1 MYGIKLDSLFYQSYI
16 IVIKRT
22 YSLIF
27 FLALLRKQ
35 SNTVTYLTIIQA
47 FRVLRPLRAVNKVPS
62 KYIHKFLIV
71 VDQWF
76 NLLLRAS

>member
-27 FLALLRKQ
+27 FSFIEKAVQRSNLSDHYTGFQ
-35 SNTVTYLTIIQA
+35 SFEATSRSQQSSK
-47 FRVLRPLRAVNKVPS
+47 KVYS
-62 KYIHKFLIV
+62 
-71 VDQWF
+71 
-76 NLLLRAS
+76 

>member
-27 FLALLRKQ
+27 FFSFIEKAVQHCNLSDHYTGFQ
-35 SNTVTYLTIIQA
+35 SFEATSRSQQS
-47 FRVLRPLRAVNKVPS
+47 S

>member
-27 FLALLRKQ
+27 LALLRKQ
-35 SNTVTYLTIIQA
+35 SNAVTFLTIIRA